1 MLSTLQAASVLFLG
15 WSLALLVAGDE
26 YASSSSASGGSASG
40 GSAPAPGGYGG
51 SGGDKD
57 LVDRLHPAHDE
68 YGCKYMGEWGDCD
81 PFKMIRIKEQKLVSG
96 GASCT
101 ESKNITK
108 PCSRDDFP
116 PGTVWLLNEHKLC
129 VQELQKLKTM
139 IEDLHR

>member
-1 MLSTLQAASVLFLG
+1 MG
-15 WSLALLVAGDE
+15 
-26 YASSSSASGGSASG
+26 
-40 GSAPAPGGYGG
+40 
-51 SGGDKD
+51 
-57 LVDRLHPAHDE
+57 
-68 YGCKYMGEWGDCD
+68 KYMGEWGDCD

-129 VQELQKLKTM
+129 VLELEKLKSM
-139 IEDLHR
+139 IEDLHRYIDLIHQRGQSLYNAYNDLRKRLMDVRREITIIGQHNHDTEQTINRLKAEVQDWKSKSSKMQM